1 MRAWI
6 ACLALLS
13 ACGFKASGE
22 LPDGNGDM
30 MDGGMDGSDAPI
42 DAQPCF
48 GPFLDVCL
56 SALPT
61 AAITISL
68 VDNDLD
74 INTEL
79 GGSASTLCDAGISNY
94 CVVAATAI
102 TVAANKKIR
111 GHGARPLVLVVLG
124 TLDLF
129 GEIDVSSSTDGTVR
143 GAGASMAV
151 CASTEPPT
159 PATGASGGFG
169 GSFGGRGGDGE
180 AVSGNR
186 GTAAPAVVGFPTS
199 LQGGCPGGAG
209 ASGGGGG
216 LGGGAVGIYAATV
229 NLDGKINASGA
240 GGSGGPRLKSGGG
253 GGGSGGMI
261 VLDVPQSA
269 IVLGSSGRLFAN
281 GGGGGEGGA
290 GADPGA
296 GEGADGNPST
306 GPNVPGTGGSGGTD
320 AGGNGGPGSS
330 GTPRGGGT
338 AIGQSQDD
346 GGGGAGGGGAGFI
359 HALGISG
366 ANIIAP
372 PSVDTLPQ

>member
-1 MRAWI
+1 MRSWI

-13 ACGFKASGE
+13 ACGFKGAAQ
-22 LPDGNGDM
+22 P
-30 MDGGMDGSDAPI
+30 MDGDGSVDGSPDI
-42 DAQPCF
+42 DSGPPPDAQLCF
-48 GPFLDVCL
+48 GSFMEVCL
-56 SALPT
+56 SALPA
-61 AAITISL
+61 AAITISAI
-68 VDNDLD
+68 DNDLD
-74 INTEL
+74 INTDT
-79 GGSASTLCDAGISNY
+79 ATQCDPGILNY

-111 GHGARPLVLVVLG
+111 GHGARPLVLVALA
-124 TLDLF
+124 TFALF

-151 CASTEPPT
+151 CANANPPT

-180 AVSGNR
+180 DVSGNR
-186 GTAAPAVVGFPTS
+186 GEAAPAVGFPDS

-209 ASGGGGG
+209 ASGGAGG
-216 LGGGAVGIYAATV
+216 LGGGAVGIYAATF
-229 NLDGKINASGA
+229 NIDGKINACGA
-240 GGSGGPRLKSGGG
+240 GGRGGPQLRSGGG

-269 IVLGSSGRLFAN
+269 IVLGGNGRLFAN

-290 GADPGA
+290 GTGPGA
-296 GEGADGNPST
+296 GTGADGNPSI
-306 GPNVPGTGGSGGTD
+306 GPNVPGTGGGDSSR

-330 GTPRGGGT
+330 GSQRGGGN
-338 AIGQSQDD
+338 AIGQSEDD

-366 ANIIAP
+366 ANIVAP